1 MAMTQYTPPLWL
13 LYIAS
18 LISGSLTTYSLAP
31 YQLWPLAVLSV
42 TGLCL
47 GITYRPHQTTS
58 LAFSYGLGLF
68 GTGVSWVYGSIANF
82 GNASPWLA
90 GLLTLLFVVILATL
104 FILPFLCQRLLITL
118 IKKYKPTDA
127 SLHTTGR
134 TYYWVWLL
142 PILLIIGEH
151 SRSWLFTG
159 FPWLYL
165 GYSQLDTPLAGWAPI
180 GGVYASS
187 LAVAMSG
194 CLLAGLLLAASAKQ
208 RIINTIVIAGL
219 WLSGWV
225 LQHAE
230 WTTPKG
236 DPIHVATV
244 QPNIAQD
251 KKWQPHYLP
260 TTLKRFEQLSEPLW
274 HSHDWIVW
282 PEAAIPLLY
291 HRAEPLLETFH
302 QRAITSNTALISGLL
317 YDNPHD
323 GNYYNSVM
331 GFGRAMGMYEKQR
344 LVPFGEYV
352 PLEEILRG
360 MIEFF
365 NLPTSFISAGN
376 TPQRG
381 LQIGG
386 VMLMPAIC
394 YEIAYPDLVA
404 QQATHADVLLTVSN
418 DAWFGRSIGPLQHAQ
433 IAQFRALETGRFLIR
448 ATNNGISA
456 IITPNGTIQQHI
468 PQFIAGH
475 VSGRVYAYTGT
486 TPFSRWGSMPLLW
499 SLLLGWGIIGSYLY
513 LSNHRR

>member
-1 MAMTQYTPPLWL
+1 MAMTLRTPPLWL

-31 YQLWPLAVLSV
+31 YQLWSLAIISV

-47 GITYRPHQTTS
+47 CIIQRPRQTTR
-58 LAFSYGLGLF
+58 LAFLYGLGLF
-68 GTGVSWVYGSIANF
+68 GTGASWVYGSIANF

-104 FILPFLCQRLLITL
+104 FILPFLCQQLLITL
-118 IKKYKPTDA
+118 IQRYKPAVSGSTTDRA
-127 SLHTTGR
+127 
-134 TYYWVWLL
+134 YYWVWLL

-194 CLLAGLLLAASAKQ
+194 CLLAGLVLTASTRQ
-208 RIINTIVIAGL
+208 RIINSVVIISL
-219 WLSGWV
+219 WLSGWA
-225 LQHAE
+225 LQQVE

-244 QPNIAQD
+244 QPNIPQD
-251 KKWQPHYLP
+251 KKWQPSYLP
-260 TTLKRFEQLSEPLW
+260 TTLKRFEQLSESLW
-274 HSHDWIVW
+274 NNHDWVVW

-317 YDNPHD
+317 YDNPRD

-352 PLEEILRG
+352 PLEEFLRG
-360 MIEFF
+360 MIQFF

-376 TPQRG
+376 ASQRG

-404 QQATHADVLLTVSN
+404 QQAKRADVLLTVSN
-418 DAWFGRSIGPLQHAQ
+418 DAWFGRSIGPLQHVQ
-433 IAQFRALETGRFLIR
+433 IAQFRALETGRYLIR
-448 ATNNGISA
+448 ATNNGVSA
-456 IITPNGTIQQHI
+456 IIAPNGTIQNRI
-468 PQFIAGH
+468 PQFIAGN
-475 VSGRVYAYTGT
+475 VSGTVYAHTGI
-486 TPFSRWGSMPLLW
+486 TPFSRWGSTPLI
-499 SLLLGWGIIGSYLY
+499 SALLFGWALFIAVCARGSK
-513 LSNHRR
+513 R